1 MLLPKEFLQYL
12 GRELV
17 KRLHPNILESADPNA
32 GTEVLANLMEKD
44 LAIEDQLNDEVREI
58 LAQYADYMRQEGVSY
73 QEMFRRIK
81 NQLVRERKVIK
92 ASGRETGDSMK
103 LSRDKITDLSHKI
116 VAAARKERVFR
127 VKKPPNDLRLEIVKI
142 ITEILVIEDKVDRAA
157 RQKVRSIK
165 RDIPEGS
172 EEFDLLLRR
181 YYAEELKRFG
191 IDLNAR

>member
-17 KRLHPNILESADPNA
+17 KRLHPHILETSDPNSGSEA
-32 GTEVLANLMEKD
+32 LANLMEQD
-44 LAIEDQLNDEVREI
+44 LAIEDHLNDEVREI

-116 VAAARKERVFR
+116 VAGARKERVFR